1 MHHHNYTKVPCRSLE
16 EGLQA
21 QGEAQG
27 LVGAQG
33 PRAQEGAAAASSSSS
48 SSSFPSSLS
57 SFSSYSLILDT
68 TREVFAAGMLSSIK
82 GPQRSFSLPTSVK
95 ASSSVKSDQGSS
107 RHEEAGPS
115 TLKTHPVVRFFN
127 RDGIDDKVADLV
139 RFLLLKYR
147 TKELIT
153 KEEMLNDV
161 IKEYKDHFSEIF
173 REASEC
179 MKLVFGIDV
188 KEEDPDG
195 HSYVLVIAM
204 GLTYDGMLYDCQSL
218 PKTGL
223 LINVLGV
230 IFLEGNCAAEEVIWE
245 VLGVMGVQAGQEHFI
260 YGEPRKLITHDW
272 VQEGYL
278 VYRQVPFS
286 DPVRYEFLWGPRA
299 LAETSKMKILEFV
312 AKVND
317 TVPSA
322 FPVWYEEA
330 LKDEEARRQAKV
342 EVRPSWGAWPGVRS
356 KATSKRFYPK

>member
-1 MHHHNYTKVPCRSLE
+1 MHHHNYPKVPRHSVE

-27 LVGAQG
+27 PVGAQG
-33 PRAQEGAAAASSSSS
+33 ARAREGAAAAPSSSTSTA
-48 SSSFPSSLS
+48 SL
-57 SFSSYSLILDT
+57 
-68 TREVFAAGMLSSIK
+68 
-82 GPQRSFSLPTSVK
+82 
-95 ASSSVKSDQGSS
+95 KSDQGSS
-107 RHEEAGPS
+107 RREEASPS
-115 TLKTHPVVRFFN
+115 TSEDRPVAKTLIRE
-127 RDGIDDKVADLV
+127 GINDKVADLV

-161 IKEYKDHFSEIF
+161 IKDYRDHFSEIF
-173 REASEC
+173 KEASEC
-179 MKLVFGIDV
+179 MNLVFGIDV
-188 KEEDPDG
+188 KEVDPDG
-195 HSYVLVIAM
+195 HSYDLVIAL
-204 GLTYDGMLYDCQSL
+204 GLTYDGMLDDYQSL

-245 VLGVMGVQAGQEHFI
+245 VLGVMGVQAGQEHSI

-286 DPVRYEFLWGPRA
+286 DPVRYEFLWGPRVC
-299 LAETSKMKILEFV
+299 AETSKMKILEFV

-330 LKDEEARRQAKV
+330 LRDEEARRQAKV
-342 EVRPSWGAWPGVRS
+342 EVRPSWGAWPRALCR
-356 KATSKRFYPK
+356 ATTKRPCPK